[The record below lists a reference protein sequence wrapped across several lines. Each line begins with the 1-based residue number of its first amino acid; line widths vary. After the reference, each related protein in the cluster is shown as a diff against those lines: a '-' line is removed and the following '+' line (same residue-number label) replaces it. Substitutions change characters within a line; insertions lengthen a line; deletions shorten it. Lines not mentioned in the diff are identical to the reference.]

1 MEQLFARLFEIFSLE
16 YIVCVI
22 ITSYFLIK
30 IVDYMNGVKEVPTW
44 LKRGITFIVGAI
56 YVVFFKKFSD
66 CTVQCLVSSFFVAL
80 FIYDGA
86 IRYLLKKFDIDYK
99 K

>member
-1 MEQLFARLFEIFSLE
+1 MEQLFDKLFEIFSLE

-22 ITSYFLIK
+22 FTSYFLIK
-30 IVDYMNGVKEVPTW
+30 LVDCMNGVKEVPTW
-44 LKRGITFIVGAI
+44 AKRGITFVIGAV
-56 YVVFFKKFSD
+56 YVVFFRQLSD
-66 CTVQCLVSSFFVAL
+66 ITIQCLVSSFFVAL